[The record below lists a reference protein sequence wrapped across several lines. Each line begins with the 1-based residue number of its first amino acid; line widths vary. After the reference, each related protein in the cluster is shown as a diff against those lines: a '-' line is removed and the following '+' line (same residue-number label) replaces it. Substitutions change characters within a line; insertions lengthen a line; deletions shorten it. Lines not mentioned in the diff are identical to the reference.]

1 MDELQCVVRRIREV
15 IAGST
20 VPEDPDHSRNTLGW
34 LLELDPE
41 ADAALRIA
49 ALGHDIER
57 AVEGRKVQRANYADY
72 DAFKAA
78 HARNGAAILR
88 EIMRVCGVADDALT
102 REVHRLV
109 CAHEVGGDP
118 RSDLLKDADSLS
130 YFDVN
135 LPRYFEREGWEETR
149 RRCAWGYLRL
159 SGRARSIVAGL
170 ELGDPLRRLMN
181 ESIEAAEGIHR
192 APHRA
197 GLESGYAPGAR

>member
-20 VPEDPDHSRNTLGW
+20 VPEDPDHSRNTLRW
-34 LLELDPE
+34 LLDLGPE
-41 ADAALRIA
+41 SDAALRIA
-49 ALGHDIER
+49 ALGHDIDR
-57 AVEGRKVQRANYADY
+57 AVEGRVRRADFADY

-88 EIMRVCGVADDALT
+88 EIMRECGVADDALT
-102 REVHRLV
+102 QEVHRLV

-170 ELGDPLRRLMN
+170 ELGDPLRQLMN
-181 ESIEAAEGIHR
+181 ESIEAARVLRKSDE
-192 APHRA
+192 AC
-197 GLESGYAPGAR
+197 